1 MKLSSP
7 PGHPAPEAPLPQR
20 RRDPPQSSES
30 ELPSVEALLQ
40 RRDYAGAAELLRAR
54 RRADPGD
61 YDALAWLAYSL
72 AHAGKHAHAEEAF
85 RQLEEYDSDSRAEHS
100 VHRAVEL
107 LQLGR
112 VHDAEEL
119 ARENALPTALKQR
132 LLFHCAHRLGD
143 EDELE
148 RQHQQ
153 LSESPEDQLAIASVH
168 FLRGYY
174 REAADIYKSV
184 LEEHQCF
191 SALNV
196 YIALCYHK
204 LELYDLSSRLLDSY
218 LEEFPDSVVASNA
231 KACNTFKLHDG
242 AQAEKELKSLVNSCS
257 GGSPAD
263 PAVLNAD
270 IIRHNTVV
278 FRNGEGAEQH
288 LPPLLA
294 FPRETR
300 LNLAM
305 YHLRHTNLDSALELT
320 SALEPVITAEYIVK
334 AALHSQ
340 IGQRDSSTEHV
351 RIAQEL
357 FRTVGESQAEK
368 DTIAGRQCM
377 ASFLFLL
384 NSFQDVLVYLD
395 SIKAFL
401 LDDDDFNWN
410 YGIAKASVGQYE
422 EAEKALRQVRSVAY
436 KQEYPY
442 TAWLVR
448 SLIMNGK
455 PESAWDVYLRTDAS
469 DDSFALLNL
478 IANDCYSAQ
487 QFLLAA
493 KAFDVLGRLAPTEEY
508 ARGKRGA
515 TIGAFHGVATG
526 NERPEALKE
535 LVTMLRSASPAESAD
550 MEDVLL
556 AMRNFARRN
565 GIAI

>member
-1 MKLSSP
+1 
-7 PGHPAPEAPLPQR
+7 
-20 RRDPPQSSES
+20 
-30 ELPSVEALLQ
+30 VEALLQ

-54 RRADPGD
+54 RRADPCD
-61 YDALAWLAYSL
+61 HDALAWLAYSL
-72 AHAGKHAHAEEAF
+72 AHAGEHAHAEETF
-85 RQLEEYDSDSRAEHS
+85 RQLEEHDSDSRAEHS

-107 LQLGR
+107 LKLGR
-112 VHDAEEL
+112 AHDAEEL
-119 ARENALPTALKQR
+119 ARENALPTELKQR

-204 LELYDLSSRLLDSY
+204 LELYDISSRLLDSY

-305 YHLRHTNLDSALELT
+305 HHLRHNNLDSALELT
-320 SALEPVITAEYIVK
+320 SALEPVTTAEYIVK
-334 AALHSQ
+334 AALHSR
-340 IGQRDSSTEHV
+340 IGQRDSSTEHS

-401 LDDDDFNWN
+401 LDGDDFNWN

-422 EAEKALRQVRSVAY
+422 EAEKALRQVRSAAY
-436 KQEYPY
+436 KQEYAY

-493 KAFDVLGRLAPTEEY
+493 KAFDVLSRLDPTEEY
-508 ARGKRGA
+508 VRGKRGA
-515 TIGAFHGVATG
+515 TIGAFYGVATG
-526 NERPEALKE
+526 KERPEALKE
-535 LVTMLRSASPAESAD
+535 LVTMLRSASSAEDAGTG
-550 MEDVLL
+550 DVLL
-556 AMRNFARRN
+556 AMRDFARRN
-565 GIAI
+565 GIAV